1 MGVPPC
7 RLTGSENNIMDC
19 KNETACGEV
28 AFTGNVTP
36 ILNEIKHALNS
47 LIETGESTT
56 IDLHAIPMA
65 PGEMQQIESLLGTG
79 EVTATINAMGSSTVN
94 ESIYAGVWLVTH
106 RNTDDEILGKFI
118 EITRIPSILESQTE
132 DMRGALEALPDLLA
146 ENC

>member
-1 MGVPPC
+1 MGVSPP
-7 RLTGSENNIMDC
+7 RLTGSDNNIMDC
-19 KNETACGEV
+19 KNEAACGEV

-56 IDLHAIPMA
+56 IDLRAMPMA

-94 ESIYAGVWLVTH
+94 ESL
-106 RNTDDEILGKFI
+106 
-118 EITRIPSILESQTE
+118 
-132 DMRGALEALPDLLA
+132 
-146 ENC
+146 

>member
-1 MGVPPC
+1 MGVPTS
-7 RLTGSENNIMDC
+7 RLTGSDNNIMDC
-19 KNETACGEV
+19 KNETVCGEV

-56 IDLHAIPMA
+56 IDLRAMPMA

-94 ESIYAGVWLVTH
+94 ESLYAGVWLVTH

>member
-1 MGVPPC
+1 
-7 RLTGSENNIMDC
+7 MDC
-19 KNETACGEV
+19 KNETVCGEV

-56 IDLHAIPMA
+56 IDLRAMPMA

-94 ESIYAGVWLVTH
+94 ESLYAGVWLVTH